1 MELKC
6 ALGQINRRLAGEG
19 HPLRVEQRG
28 QKLNLRGR
36 LPDRRNPE
44 VERVQRLSLGL
55 TADSEGLRDAEHALR
70 QVQRQLQ
77 RRQFNWDD
85 WSTERSHG
93 SPPTWRGPFNPLS
106 KLSSQTPVV
115 AATRPAAAPP
125 GAALT
130 GPI

>member
-6 ALGQINRRLAGEG
+6 ALDQINRRLAGEG

-55 TADSEGLRDAEHALR
+55 TADSEGLRDAEHALH

-77 RRQFNWDD
+77 RKQ
-85 WSTERSHG
+85 
-93 SPPTWRGPFNPLS
+93 
-106 KLSSQTPVV
+106 
-115 AATRPAAAPP
+115 
-125 GAALT
+125 
-130 GPI
+130 